1 MAGGLSLGC
10 TPVLPGSTRVSPRR
24 HKGCPAGSRAVLG
37 TQPGPPGSRGVGRGE
52 QAPVS
57 LPGVRGT
64 ERARARSGTKRGALP
79 HTPRT
84 QLWPLLRAPS
94 VCLGTR
100 VGAPDVRGGSL
111 RLCAHQPR
119 RSVKGARERGPRGTL
134 APRVPSPDLC
144 VDTRVRSTSVAEGR
158 VSAPQPPVTETVCS
172 PSLLRDRLSRASQWC
187 DLNIQLVFTE
197 HTTVNQRKLNVY
209 LKPPLKALLIIF

>member
-1 MAGGLSLGC
+1 MVAGGLNLGC

-84 QLWPLLRAPS
+84 QLCPPPCEPRQSARGRGGGVPGRRSDRRSDSSLAGARRVPVTGHSSTRGEHGTRRDTRSKTGTRTEALSA
-94 VCLGTR
+94 GTR

-111 RLCAHQPR
+111 HFCVHQP
-119 RSVKGARERGPRGTL
+119 
-134 APRVPSPDLC
+134 
-144 VDTRVRSTSVAEGR
+144 
-158 VSAPQPPVTETVCS
+158 
-172 PSLLRDRLSRASQWC
+172 
-187 DLNIQLVFTE
+187 
-197 HTTVNQRKLNVY
+197 
-209 LKPPLKALLIIF
+209 

>member
-1 MAGGLSLGC
+1 MVAGGLNLGC

-37 TQPGPPGSRGVGRGE
+37 TQPGTPGSRGVGRGE

-84 QLWPLLRAPS
+84 QLCPLLRDPS
-94 VCLGTR
+94 VCSGTRGWGARQAPGRCSDSSPAGARRVPVTGHSSTRGEHGTRRDTRSKTGTRTEALSAGTR

-111 RLCAHQPR
+111 HFCVHQP
-119 RSVKGARERGPRGTL
+119 
-134 APRVPSPDLC
+134 
-144 VDTRVRSTSVAEGR
+144 
-158 VSAPQPPVTETVCS
+158 
-172 PSLLRDRLSRASQWC
+172 
-187 DLNIQLVFTE
+187 
-197 HTTVNQRKLNVY
+197 
-209 LKPPLKALLIIF
+209 

>member
-1 MAGGLSLGC
+1 MVAGGLSLGW

-64 ERARARSGTKRGALP
+64 ERARARSGTKRGSPSSHAPHAALP
-79 HTPRT
+79 PPRE
-84 QLWPLLRAPS
+84 LRQSAWGRGGGVPGRRS
-94 VCLGTR
+94 DRRSDSSPAGARRVPVTGHSSTRGEHGTRRDTRSKTGTRTEALTAGTR

-111 RLCAHQPR
+111 HFCVHQP
-119 RSVKGARERGPRGTL
+119 
-134 APRVPSPDLC
+134 
-144 VDTRVRSTSVAEGR
+144 
-158 VSAPQPPVTETVCS
+158 
-172 PSLLRDRLSRASQWC
+172 
-187 DLNIQLVFTE
+187 
-197 HTTVNQRKLNVY
+197 
-209 LKPPLKALLIIF
+209 